1 MAEMTTKEFWA
12 RTGITEGYGAEILK
26 DAEHAA
32 WHIPQGAK
40 WADEA
45 AEEPDTDEPV
55 VDDPVVDN
63 PNTDE
68 PNVDDPTDDT
78 GAGEGTDAEGGAD
91 LDEDNQ
97 EPVTDA
103 EGGSVEG
110 EPEE

>member
-32 WHIPQGAK
+32 WHMPQGAK

-45 AEEPDTDEPV
+45 SEEPDTDEPI
-55 VDDPVVDN
+55 VDD

-68 PNVDDPTDDT
+68 PNVDNPGDDA
-78 GAGEGTDAEGGAD
+78 GAGEGTDTGDGAD

>member
-32 WHIPQGAK
+32 WHMPQGAK

-45 AEEPDTDEPV
+45 AEEPDTDEPI
-55 VDDPVVDN
+55 VDDP
-63 PNTDE
+63 NTD
-68 PNVDDPTDDT
+68 DPGNDA
-78 GAGEGTDAEGGAD
+78 GAGEGTDTGDGAD
-91 LDEDNQ
+91 LDEGTQ

>member
-1 MAEMTTKEFWA
+1 MTTKEFWT

-26 DAEHAA
+26 DAEHTA

-45 AEEPDTDEPV
+45 AEEPDTDEP
-55 VDDPVVDN
+55 N
-63 PNTDE
+63 LDE
-68 PNVDDPTDDT
+68 PTDDA
-78 GAGEGTDAEGGAD
+78 GAGEGTDTGDGDD
-91 LDEDNQ
+91 LDDNTQ
-97 EPVTDA
+97 DLEGDA

>member
-32 WHIPQGAK
+32 WHMPQGAK
-40 WADEA
+40 WTDEA
-45 AEEPDTDEPV
+45 TEEPDTDEPI
-55 VDDPVVDN
+55 VDDPD
-63 PNTDE
+63 
-68 PNVDDPTDDT
+68 VDDPTDDT
-78 GAGEGTDAEGGAD
+78 GAGEGTDTGDGAD
-91 LDEDNQ
+91 LDEGTQ
-97 EPVTDA
+97 EPVTDD